1 MVFSQLRS
9 SRSNKTRRAMGFS
22 AAPRKNSW
30 IWHEHPRTDESVC
43 VIEESTKQIKYQAG
57 HQVPSGYFGWVLTHK
72 RFMFFLALRP
82 RRQCFD
88 WVALVCNWHRLH
100 FSVSFTTSLEMPF
113 TVGTRDAE
121 RERVQPD
128 SINNR
133 CSFEA
138 AQPLYTAM
146 AQTIWDSACVSHGA
160 LLPAMLPVLQR
171 VTSEFQPLNGSLTF
185 CALLVSLANCATSV
199 QTLGISKSC

>member
-121 RERVQPD
+121 REREFNLTQSITDAVLKPLSHCTQQWLRLFETALAFPTELCFLRCCQYFKGSQVSSNLWMGVWRFAPFSSPLPTVQH
-128 SINNR
+128 
-133 CSFEA
+133 
-138 AQPLYTAM
+138 L
-146 AQTIWDSACVSHGA
+146 
-160 LLPAMLPVLQR
+160 
-171 VTSEFQPLNGSLTF
+171 
-185 CALLVSLANCATSV
+185 
-199 QTLGISKSC
+199 SKL